1 MAYLLNVNIKY
12 FFIVYLL
19 LRIINLLILSKAEI
33 CQTNIGNIY
42 LLSLLREVKGSKISD
57 IQNNT
62 NESKRVLVTDITVPS
77 LRGTV
82 ISVTSTSLDEFV
94 LFCMSEILSSHD
106 FP

>member
-1 MAYLLNVNIKY
+1 MLFCLN
-12 FFIVYLL
+12 
-19 LRIINLLILSKAEI
+19 
-33 CQTNIGNIY
+33 Y
-42 LLSLLREVKGSKISD
+42 LLSLLREVKGGKISN

-82 ISVTSTSLDEFV
+82 ISVTSMSLDEFV